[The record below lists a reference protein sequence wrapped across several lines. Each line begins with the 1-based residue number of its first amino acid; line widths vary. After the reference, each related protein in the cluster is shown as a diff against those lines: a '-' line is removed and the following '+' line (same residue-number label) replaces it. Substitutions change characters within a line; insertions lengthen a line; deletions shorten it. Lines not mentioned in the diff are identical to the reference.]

1 MNTINNIDIFIIIFT
16 LYNVIIGVKN
26 GFVKSIFISFGFII
40 RIVATY
46 FIYTAFSKMLF
57 ADNNIKLI
65 LKYIKDYLSKSLPNL
80 AYTDFLDKAILIL
93 SIFIFVSI
101 IVFIV
106 FKILK
111 DVTDDDTLK
120 VSDQILGFAYGLVKS
135 LLIMMLIVYF
145 IDKVS
150 DYVLTV
156 QIKEIFANSAL
167 MSPLYTYNIFMNLFN
182 V

>member
-1 MNTINNIDIFIIIFT
+1 M
-16 LYNVIIGVKN
+16 
-26 GFVKSIFISFGFII
+26 
-40 RIVATY
+40 
-46 FIYTAFSKMLF
+46 
-57 ADNNIKLI
+57 
-65 LKYIKDYLSKSLPNL
+65 
-80 AYTDFLDKAILIL
+80 
-93 SIFIFVSI
+93 
-101 IVFIV
+101 
-106 FKILK
+106 K

-120 VSDQILGFAYGLVKS
+120 VSDQILGLAYGLIKS
-135 LLIMMLIVYF
+135 LFIMMLMVYF